1 MDEEYTIDEL
11 ARHVGLPS
19 STIRLYQHR
28 GILPPPRRHGRAAY
42 YGAGHIARI
51 QLVGRLQQRGFSLAA
66 IADLVKQWEHGRGLD
81 EILGLERQLSGS
93 DAPEPVRLTLA
104 ELAARFPGAEI
115 SAASVKRAVD
125 LGLVEVEGD
134 DVVVTNP
141 DFLEVGSALVGLGF
155 PLDEVLDEAA
165 ELDSA
170 TDRIAER
177 FGAMFERNVWRPFAD
192 AGMPAERLP
201 EITRILDAV
210 GPLARRVVQAS
221 LQRSLDEIAARLI
234 VAEAAQDRSD

>member
-1 MDEEYTIDEL
+1 
-11 ARHVGLPS
+11 
-19 STIRLYQHR
+19 
-28 GILPPPRRHGRAAY
+28 
-42 YGAGHIARI
+42 
-51 QLVGRLQQRGFSLAA
+51 
-66 IADLVKQWEHGRGLD
+66 
-81 EILGLERQLSGS
+81 
-93 DAPEPVRLTLA
+93 VRLTLA

-210 GPLARRVVQAS
+210 GPLARRVVQAA
-221 LQRSLDEIAARLI
+221 LQRSLGEIAARLI
-234 VAEAAQDRSD
+234 VAEANQDRSD

>member
-1 MDEEYTIDEL
+1 VDADDYTIDEL
-11 ARHVGLPS
+11 AQHVGLPS

-28 GILPPPRRHGRAAY
+28 AILPPPRREGRSAF
-42 YGAGHIARI
+42 YGAGHVARI
-51 QLVGRLQQRGFSLAA
+51 QLVSRLQERGFSLAA
-66 IADLVKQWEHGRGLD
+66 IADLVIQWEQGRGLD
-81 EILGLERQLSGS
+81 EILGLERRLGA
-93 DAPEPVRLTLA
+93 DAPEPVRMTLA
-104 ELAARFPGAEI
+104 ELAARFPADVLTTEQ
-115 SAASVKRAVD
+115 VRRAVELRLIAVD
-125 LGLVEVEGD
+125 GD
-134 DVVVTNP
+134 AVIVTSP
-141 DFLEVGSALVGLGF
+141 DFLDVGATLVALGF

-177 FGAMFERNVWRPFAD
+177 FGALFERNVWRPFAE

-234 VAEAAQDRSD
+234 VAEAAQNRSD